1 MEKKASFSTRI
12 PEEQKTYLNEMAWRT
27 RSNVSAYLTKL
38 IAEDMA
44 KHPEWKESVDELN
57 TDKLKELREVTEKL
71 AKEHGI

>member
-44 KHPEWKESVDELN
+44 KHPEWKENIDELN
-57 TDKLKELREVTEKL
+57 TDKSKELREVTEKL
-71 AKEHGI
+71 AKKAGI